1 MKKAEKIKLNYQKSL
16 RYSENIGKIPY
27 VRGVPVGIR
36 HHLWHYN
43 QQGNQHDNQ
52 LVKSKKFESPICEN
66 ICYGCRIFKKII
78 KFAFPK
84 NISIMI
90 SSMTGFGRGSAQT
103 ATKRIKVEIK
113 SLNSK
118 QLDLSLRVP
127 SAYRELE
134 VTLRTPIS
142 EALERGKVEA
152 SVSVENIVAE
162 ATATVNYEVL
172 GVYKAQLE
180 ELGARLSLPAP
191 ADWYTLLMRMPEA
204 MKNESPSVGED
215 DEKAFLEA
223 CREALSSLVE
233 FRRQEGRKLYGF
245 FVEKINSI
253 ASLLKEVDPYEAER
267 VPKIRERLE
276 EQLGRLS
283 SIEYDRGRLEQELIF
298 YIEKLDVTEEKL
310 RLSAHLNYFLETLG
324 GENDYPK
331 SGQGK
336 KLGFI
341 AQEIGREINTLGSK
355 SNHAGMQKI
364 VVRMKDD
371 LEQIKEQVLNVL

>member
-1 MKKAEKIKLNYQKSL
+1 
-16 RYSENIGKIPY
+16 
-27 VRGVPVGIR
+27 
-36 HHLWHYN
+36 
-43 QQGNQHDNQ
+43 
-52 LVKSKKFESPICEN
+52 
-66 ICYGCRIFKKII
+66 
-78 KFAFPK
+78 
-84 NISIMI
+84 MI
-90 SSMTGFGRGSAQT
+90 SSMTGFGRGCAQT
-103 ATKRIKVEIK
+103 SNKRIKVEIK

-134 VTLRTPIS
+134 VSLRTPIA

-152 SVSVENIVAE
+152 AVSVENLSAE
-162 ATATVNYEVL
+162 ASATVNTDLL

-180 ELGARLSLPAP
+180 ELGRRLSLPEP

-204 MKNESPSVGED
+204 LKTETTVVGED
-215 DEKAFLEA
+215 DERAFIEA
-223 CREALSSLVE
+223 CREALDALVD
-233 FRRQEGRKLYGF
+233 FRRQEGRKLYHF
-245 FVEKINSI
+245 FVSKINSI
-253 ASLLKEVDPYEAER
+253 ASLLKEVEPYEAER
-267 VPKIRERLE
+267 VPKIKERLE
-276 EQLGRLS
+276 EQLARLS

-298 YIEKLDVTEEKL
+298 YIEKLDVNEEKL

-355 SNHAGMQKI
+355 SNHAGMQRL